1 MEKEDFS
8 RHGIAVSLGESFSLR
23 PVRQLGRTS
32 ANAAASAGYV
42 SKLPPAVAIVPK
54 EHIRDYTHGKT
65 VNNYLIG
72 NVLGE
77 GSFAKVKEALH
88 TLVGEK
94 VRREE
99 GLGLAN
105 CTARCNYRLL

>member
-1 MEKEDFS
+1 MDKEDFS
-8 RHGIAVSLGESFSLR
+8 RHGIAVSLGESFSLG
-23 PVRQLGRTS
+23 PIKQAGRSPNS
-32 ANAAASAGYV
+32 ASTVASVGYV

-54 EHIRDYTHGKT
+54 EHIRDYAHGKT

-94 VRREE
+94 VRGR
-99 GLGLAN
+99 GWA
-105 CTARCNYRLL
+105 AQYYVPLL